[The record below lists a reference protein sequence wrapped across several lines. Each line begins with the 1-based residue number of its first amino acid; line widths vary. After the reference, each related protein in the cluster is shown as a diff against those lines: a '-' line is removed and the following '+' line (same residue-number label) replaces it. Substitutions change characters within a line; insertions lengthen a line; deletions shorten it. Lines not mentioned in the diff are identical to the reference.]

1 MSDVF
6 FLDLFVEDRAHEEF
20 LRPLAK
26 RLAREESIKI
36 EVHVRNARGG
46 HARAIQEFEL
56 YQKLLERGA
65 VTPGPDLLVVCIDG
79 NCSTF
84 AEKRRE
90 IQQKVLPSL
99 TTPVV
104 AACPDPHIERWYLA
118 DVEAFRRTVGHR
130 PVLGKKKCTKG
141 HYKEMLIK
149 AIRKAGHLPTLGG
162 IEFARELAESID
174 WYRAGKADRSFK
186 VFVDDLRSA
195 LGGLSTHGARKA
207 GSAPG
212 LPARRGR
219 P

>member
-6 FLDLFVEDRAHEEF
+6 FLDLFVEDRAQEEF
-20 LRPLAK
+20 LQPLVI
-26 RLAREESIKI
+26 RLAREGSMKI
-36 EVHVRNARGG
+36 NLRVRNARGG
-46 HARAIQEFEL
+46 HARAIQEFEQ

-84 AEKRRE
+84 AKKRRE

-99 TTPVV
+99 ATPVV
-104 AACPDPHIERWYLA
+104 VACPDPHVERWYLA
-118 DVEAFRRTVGHR
+118 DVEAFRRTVGHQ
-130 PVLGKKKCTKG
+130 PALGKRKCARG

-149 AIRKAGHLPTLGG
+149 AVRKAGHPPTLGG

-174 WYRAGKADRSFK
+174 WYRAGRADRSFK
-186 VFVDDLRSA
+186 VFVNDLRSA
-195 LGGLSTHGARKA
+195 LGKLSTHGAQKA
-207 GSAPG
+207 GSVPG
-212 LPARRGR
+212 LPARSGK